1 MYLYKF
7 IFININI
14 YLYKYLSQMIDFKC
28 TKYIL
33 YIFLSRYTYNL
44 ITKRKERSSQTW
56 IIWKKK
62 M

>member
-33 YIFLSRYTYNL
+33 FFFLSRYTYNL
-44 ITKRKERSSQTW
+44 ITKRKEHSSQT
-56 IIWKKK
+56 
-62 M
+62 

>member
-28 TKYIL
+28 MKYIL
-33 YIFLSRYTYNL
+33 YFFLSRDTYNL
-44 ITKRKERSSQTW
+44 ITKRKERSSQKS
-56 IIWKKK
+56 II
-62 M
+62 